1 MVNFFEFDHQRI
13 ERTGINEVIFAL
25 DKSTNEINTIL
36 KTISNNSLL
45 ITKLEKSKYE
55 SLELKHL
62 IDYDQTS
69 LTGFFNYKKKK
80 LIQNEISIVAA
91 GTSDLNIAT
100 EAKRTLEF
108 FGYNAQEIYD
118 VGVAGLWRIMKKLDL
133 IKTTKLS
140 IVVAGMDGALPT
152 VLTGLISNPVIAV
165 PTSTG
170 YGVADNGNT
179 ALKSMLTSCS
189 PGMSVV
195 NIDNGFGAAC
205 AAIRILKV

>member
-1 MVNFFEFDHQRI
+1 MVNFFEFDHHRI

-36 KTISNNSLL
+36 KTINNNSLL

-69 LTGFFNYKKKK
+69 LTGFFNYRKKK

-108 FGYNAQEIYD
+108 FGYKAEEIYD

-140 IVVAGMDGALPT
+140 IVIAGMDGALPT

>member
-1 MVNFFEFDHQRI
+1 MVNFFEFDHHRI

-36 KTISNNSLL
+36 KTINNNSLL

-69 LTGFFNYKKKK
+69 LTGFFNYKKKQ

-108 FGYNAQEIYD
+108 FGYNAMEIYD

-205 AAIRILKV
+205 AAIRNLKV

>member
-1 MVNFFEFDHQRI
+1 MVNFFEFDYHRS

-25 DKSTNEINTIL
+25 DKSTNEINHILNTIN
-36 KTISNNSLL
+36 NNSLL
-45 ITKLEKSKYE
+45 ITKLDKNKYE

-69 LTGFFNYKKKK
+69 LTGFFNFKKKE
-80 LIQNEISIVAA
+80 LIQNRISIVAA

-108 FGYNAQEIYD
+108 FGYQAEEIYD

-133 IKTTKLS
+133 IKKTKLS

-189 PGMSVV
+189 PGMTVV

>member
-1 MVNFFEFDHQRI
+1 MANFFEFDYHRI

-25 DKSTNEINTIL
+25 DKSTYEINYIL
-36 KTISNNSLL
+36 KTINNNPLL

-55 SLELKHL
+55 SLELKKL

-69 LTGFFNYKKKK
+69 LTGFFNFKKKK

-108 FGYNAQEIYD
+108 FGYEAKEIYD

-133 IKTTKLS
+133 IKKTKLS

-170 YGVADNGNT
+170 YGVADKGNT

>member
-1 MVNFFEFDHQRI
+1 MVDFFEFDHQRI

-36 KTISNNSLL
+36 KTINNNSLL

-108 FGYNAQEIYD
+108 FGYNAEEIYD

>member
-1 MVNFFEFDHQRI
+1 MVNFFEFDYHRS
-13 ERTGINEVIFAL
+13 ERTGISEVIFAL
-25 DKSTNEINTIL
+25 DKSTNEINHIL
-36 KTISNNSLL
+36 KTINNNSLL
-45 ITKLEKSKYE
+45 ITKLDKSKYE

-69 LTGFFNYKKKK
+69 LTGFYNFKKKE
-80 LIQNEISIVAA
+80 LIQNRISIVAA

-108 FGYNAQEIYD
+108 FGYEADEIYD

-133 IKTTKLS
+133 IKKTKLS

>member
-1 MVNFFEFDHQRI
+1 MVNFFEFDYHRS

-25 DKSTNEINTIL
+25 DKSTNEINHIL
-36 KTISNNSLL
+36 KTINNNSLL
-45 ITKLEKSKYE
+45 ITKLDKNKYE

-69 LTGFFNYKKKK
+69 LTGFFNFKKKE
-80 LIQNEISIVAA
+80 LIQNRISIVAA

-108 FGYNAQEIYD
+108 FGYEAYEIYD

-133 IKTTKLS
+133 IKKTKLS

>member
-1 MVNFFEFDHQRI
+1 MVNFFEFDHHRI

-36 KTISNNSLL
+36 KTINNNSLL

-108 FGYNAQEIYD
+108 FGYNAEEIYD

>member
-1 MVNFFEFDHQRI
+1 MVNFFEFDYHRS

-25 DKSTNEINTIL
+25 DKSTNEINHIL
-36 KTISNNSLL
+36 KTINNNSLL
-45 ITKLEKSKYE
+45 ITKLDKSKYE
-55 SLELKHL
+55 SLQLKHL

-69 LTGFFNYKKKK
+69 LTGFFNFKKKE
-80 LIQNEISIVAA
+80 LIQNRISIVAA

-108 FGYNAQEIYD
+108 FGYKAEEIYD

-133 IKTTKLS
+133 IKKTKLS

-170 YGVADNGNT
+170 YGVADKGNT

-205 AAIRILKV
+205 AAIRILNV

>member
-1 MVNFFEFDHQRI
+1 MVNFFEFDYHRS

-36 KTISNNSLL
+36 KTINNDSLL

-69 LTGFFNYKKKK
+69 LTGFYNFKKKE
-80 LIQNEISIVAA
+80 LIQNRISIVAA

-108 FGYNAQEIYD
+108 FGYEAYEIYD

-133 IKTTKLS
+133 IKKTKLS

-170 YGVADNGNT
+170 YGVADKGNT

-205 AAIRILKV
+205 AAIRILKI

>member
-1 MVNFFEFDHQRI
+1 MVDIFEFDYHRS

-25 DKSTNEINTIL
+25 DKSTNEINHIL
-36 KTISNNSLL
+36 KTVNNNSLL
-45 ITKLEKSKYE
+45 ITKLDKSKYE

-62 IDYDQTS
+62 IDYDQKS
-69 LTGFFNYKKKK
+69 LTGFFNFKKKE
-80 LIQNEISIVAA
+80 LIQNRISIVAA

-108 FGYNAQEIYD
+108 FGYEANEIYD

-133 IKTTKLS
+133 IKKTKLS

>member
-1 MVNFFEFDHQRI
+1 MVNFFEFDHHRI

-108 FGYNAQEIYD
+108 FGYNAEEIYD

>member
-1 MVNFFEFDHQRI
+1 MVNFFEFDHHRI

-36 KTISNNSLL
+36 KTINNNSLL

-108 FGYNAQEIYD
+108 FGYNAEEIYD

-152 VLTGLISNPVIAV
+152 VLTGLISKPVIAV

>member
-1 MVNFFEFDHQRI
+1 MVNFFEFDHHRI

-36 KTISNNSLL
+36 KTINNNSLL

-55 SLELKHL
+55 NLELKHL

-69 LTGFFNYKKKK
+69 LTGFFNYKKKE

-108 FGYNAQEIYD
+108 FGYKAEEIYD

>member
-1 MVNFFEFDHQRI
+1 MSMVVHLEVAINGKLFEFDYHRS

-25 DKSTNEINTIL
+25 DKSTNEINHIL
-36 KTISNNSLL
+36 KTINNNSLL

-69 LTGFFNYKKKK
+69 LTGFFNFKKKE

-108 FGYNAQEIYD
+108 FGY
-118 VGVAGLWRIMKKLDL
+118 KLRKFMML
-133 IKTTKLS
+133 
-140 IVVAGMDGALPT
+140 
-152 VLTGLISNPVIAV
+152 VLLV
-165 PTSTG
+165 
-170 YGVADNGNT
+170 
-179 ALKSMLTSCS
+179 
-189 PGMSVV
+189 
-195 NIDNGFGAAC
+195 FGES
-205 AAIRILKV
+205 

>member
-1 MVNFFEFDHQRI
+1 MVNFFEFDHHRI

-36 KTISNNSLL
+36 KTINNNSLL

-165 PTSTG
+165 PPSTG

>member
-1 MVNFFEFDHQRI
+1 MANFFEFDHHRI

-25 DKSTNEINTIL
+25 DKSTYEINHIL
-36 KTISNNSLL
+36 KTINNNPLL
-45 ITKLEKSKYE
+45 ITKLEKSKFE
-55 SLELKHL
+55 SLELKKL

-108 FGYNAQEIYD
+108 FGYQAEEIYD

-133 IKTTKLS
+133 IKKTKLS

-170 YGVADNGNT
+170 
-179 ALKSMLTSCS
+179 
-189 PGMSVV
+189 
-195 NIDNGFGAAC
+195 
-205 AAIRILKV
+205 

>member
-1 MVNFFEFDHQRI
+1 MVNFFEFDYHRS

-25 DKSTNEINTIL
+25 DKSTNEINHILNTIN
-36 KTISNNSLL
+36 NNSLL
-45 ITKLEKSKYE
+45 ITKLDKNKYE

-69 LTGFFNYKKKK
+69 LTGFFNFKKKE
-80 LIQNEISIVAA
+80 LIQNRISIVAA

-108 FGYNAQEIYD
+108 FGYEADEIYD

-133 IKTTKLS
+133 IKKTKLS

-189 PGMSVV
+189 PGMTVV

>member
-1 MVNFFEFDHQRI
+1 MVNFFEFDYHRS

-25 DKSTNEINTIL
+25 DKSTNEINHIL
-36 KTISNNSLL
+36 KTINNNSLL
-45 ITKLEKSKYE
+45 ITKLDKNKYE

-69 LTGFFNYKKKK
+69 LTGFFNFKKKE
-80 LIQNEISIVAA
+80 LIQNRISIVAA

-108 FGYNAQEIYD
+108 FGYEADEIYD

-133 IKTTKLS
+133 IKKTKLS

-170 YGVADNGNT
+170 YGVADKGNT

>member
-1 MVNFFEFDHQRI
+1 MVDFFEFDYHRS

-25 DKSTNEINTIL
+25 DKSTNEINHIL
-36 KTISNNSLL
+36 KTINNNSLL
-45 ITKLEKSKYE
+45 ITKLDKSKYE

-69 LTGFFNYKKKK
+69 LTGFFNFKKKE
-80 LIQNEISIVAA
+80 LIQNRISIVAA

-108 FGYNAQEIYD
+108 FGYEADEIYD

-133 IKTTKLS
+133 IKKTKLS

>member
-1 MVNFFEFDHQRI
+1 MIKHHLRVF
-13 ERTGINEVIFAL
+13 L
-25 DKSTNEINTIL
+25 IL
-36 KTISNNSLL
+36 K
-45 ITKLEKSKYE
+45 KE
-55 SLELKHL
+55 
-62 IDYDQTS
+62 
-69 LTGFFNYKKKK
+69 
-80 LIQNEISIVAA
+80 LIQNRISIVAA

-108 FGYNAQEIYD
+108 FGYEADEIYD

-133 IKTTKLS
+133 IKKTKLS

>member
-1 MVNFFEFDHQRI
+1 MVNFFEFDHHRI

-36 KTISNNSLL
+36 KTINNNSLL

-80 LIQNEISIVAA
+80 LIQNKISIVAA

-108 FGYNAQEIYD
+108 FGYNAMEIYD

>member
-36 KTISNNSLL
+36 KTINNNSLL

-69 LTGFFNYKKKK
+69 LTGFFNYRKKK

-108 FGYNAQEIYD
+108 FGYNAEEIYD

>member
-1 MVNFFEFDHQRI
+1 MVNFFEFDHHRI

-36 KTISNNSLL
+36 KTINNNSLL

-108 FGYNAQEIYD
+108 FGYNAMEMYD

>member
-1 MVNFFEFDHQRI
+1 MANFFEFDYHRI

-25 DKSTNEINTIL
+25 DKSTNEINHIL
-36 KTISNNSLL
+36 KTINNNSLL

-69 LTGFFNYKKKK
+69 LTGFLILKKE

-108 FGYNAQEIYD
+108 FGYKAEEIYD

-133 IKTTKLS
+133 IKKTKLS

>member
-1 MVNFFEFDHQRI
+1 MVNFFEFDHHRI

-36 KTISNNSLL
+36 KTINNNSLL

-62 IDYDQTS
+62 IDYDQSS

-108 FGYNAQEIYD
+108 FGYNAEEIYD

>member
-1 MVNFFEFDHQRI
+1 MVDIFEFDYHRS

-25 DKSTNEINTIL
+25 DKSTNEINHIL
-36 KTISNNSLL
+36 KTINNNSLL
-45 ITKLEKSKYE
+45 ITKLDKSKYE

-69 LTGFFNYKKKK
+69 LTGFFNFKKKE
-80 LIQNEISIVAA
+80 LIQNRISIVAA

-108 FGYNAQEIYD
+108 FGYKADEIYD

-133 IKTTKLS
+133 IKKTKLS

>member
-1 MVNFFEFDHQRI
+1 MVDIFEFDYHRS

-25 DKSTNEINTIL
+25 DKSTNEINHIL
-36 KTISNNSLL
+36 NSINKNSLL

-62 IDYDQTS
+62 INYDQTS
-69 LTGFFNYKKKK
+69 LTGFFNFKKKE
-80 LIQNEISIVAA
+80 LIQNRISIVAA

-108 FGYNAQEIYD
+108 FGYGADEIYD

-133 IKTTKLS
+133 IKKTKLS

-170 YGVADNGNT
+170 YGVADKGNT

-205 AAIRILKV
+205 AAIRILNV

>member
-1 MVNFFEFDHQRI
+1 MVNFFEFDYHRS

-25 DKSTNEINTIL
+25 DKSTNEINHIL
-36 KTISNNSLL
+36 KTIKNNSLL
-45 ITKLEKSKYE
+45 ITKLDKSKYE

-69 LTGFFNYKKKK
+69 LTGFFNFKKKE
-80 LIQNEISIVAA
+80 LIQNSISIVAA

-108 FGYNAQEIYD
+108 FGYEAYEIYD

-133 IKTTKLS
+133 IKKTKLS

-170 YGVADNGNT
+170 YGVADKGNT

-205 AAIRILKV
+205 AAIRILNV

>member
-1 MVNFFEFDHQRI
+1 MANFFEFDYHRI

-25 DKSTNEINTIL
+25 DKSTYEINYIL
-36 KTISNNSLL
+36 KTINNNPLL

-55 SLELKHL
+55 SLELKKL

-69 LTGFFNYKKKK
+69 LTGFFNFKKKN

-108 FGYNAQEIYD
+108 FGYKAEEIYD

-133 IKTTKLS
+133 IKKTKLS

-170 YGVADNGNT
+170 YGVADKGNT

>member
-1 MVNFFEFDHQRI
+1 MVNFFEFDHHRI

-36 KTISNNSLL
+36 KTINNNSLL
-45 ITKLEKSKYE
+45 ITKLDKSKYE

-69 LTGFFNYKKKK
+69 LTGFFNYKKKQ

-108 FGYNAQEIYD
+108 FGYEAYEIYD
-118 VGVAGLWRIMKKLDL
+118 VGVAGSLANYEK
-133 IKTTKLS
+133 
-140 IVVAGMDGALPT
+140 
-152 VLTGLISNPVIAV
+152 
-165 PTSTG
+165 
-170 YGVADNGNT
+170 
-179 ALKSMLTSCS
+179 
-189 PGMSVV
+189 
-195 NIDNGFGAAC
+195 
-205 AAIRILKV
+205 IRFN

>member
-36 KTISNNSLL
+36 KTINNNSLL

-69 LTGFFNYKKKK
+69 LTGFFNYRKKK

>member
-1 MVNFFEFDHQRI
+1 MVNFFEFDHHRI

-25 DKSTNEINTIL
+25 DKSIYEINYIL
-36 KTISNNSLL
+36 KTINNNPIL

-55 SLELKHL
+55 NLELKHL
-62 IDYDQTS
+62 IDYDQIS
-69 LTGFFNYKKKK
+69 LTGFFNFKKKR

-108 FGYNAQEIYD
+108 FGFAAEEIYD

-133 IKTTKLS
+133 IKKTKLS

-152 VLTGLISNPVIAV
+152 VLTGLISKPVIAV

-205 AAIRILKV
+205 AAIRILKI

>member
-36 KTISNNSLL
+36 KTINNNSLL
-45 ITKLEKSKYE
+45 ITKLDKNKYE

-69 LTGFFNYKKKK
+69 LTGFFNYRKKK

-108 FGYNAQEIYD
+108 FGYKAEEIYD